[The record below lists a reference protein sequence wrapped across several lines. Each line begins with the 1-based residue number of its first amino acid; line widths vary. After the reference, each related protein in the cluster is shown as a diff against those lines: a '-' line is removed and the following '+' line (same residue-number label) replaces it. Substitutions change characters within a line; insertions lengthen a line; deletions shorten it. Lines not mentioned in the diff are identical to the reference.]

1 MSANR
6 YAEAILPTPFTLLGL
21 GLKPF
26 SIGHYL
32 LMSRFNCAFANDSD
46 AVASVPDLL
55 LGLCICSRSYEDFL
69 AFIEDEKESARWL
82 KKWGKHIQK
91 QCKTEEM
98 IEKFYLFK
106 QYMAQG
112 TVIPKYWNEDGEAKQ
127 SGAHWSQNVLNV
139 LVAECGYTQTEALN
153 APLARAFA
161 DFFKF
166 AERNGLVT
174 LMSDDEIA
182 LFEGQ
187 PPTQGVVNG

>member
-1 MSANR
+1 MSVNR
-6 YAEAILPTPFTLLGL
+6 YADAIIPTPYTILGV

-32 LMSRFNCAFANDSD
+32 LMARFNCAFATDTD
-46 AVASVPDLL
+46 TVASIPDLL

-69 AFIEDEKESARWL
+69 AFIEDEKGMAAWL
-82 KKWGKHIQK
+82 DKWGRVIRK
-91 QCKTEEM
+91 QCKQGEEM
-98 IEKFYLFK
+98 FEKFYLFK

-112 TVIPKYWNEDGEAKQ
+112 TVIPKYWNEEGADDGRQ

-139 LVAECGYTQTEALN
+139 LVSECGYSQSEAFN

-166 AERNGLVT
+166 AERNGLLT
-174 LMSDDEIA
+174 LMSEEEIE
-182 LFEGQ
+182 LTEGA
-187 PPTQGVVNG
+187 TT